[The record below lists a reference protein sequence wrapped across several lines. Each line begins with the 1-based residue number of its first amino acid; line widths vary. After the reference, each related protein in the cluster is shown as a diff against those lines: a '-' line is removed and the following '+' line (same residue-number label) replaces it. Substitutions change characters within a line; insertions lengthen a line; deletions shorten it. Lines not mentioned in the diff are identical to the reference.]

1 MLLQFP
7 NQTLDLGQRT
17 AIMGIV
23 NVSND
28 SPIAFSRVRSDEAIA
43 RAIQMSQDGADIID
57 IGAHSTATKAY
68 SISADEEVSRIYPI
82 VQALAKEGIITSL
95 DTWTPSVAKNVA
107 PAGLHLINDVSGAQN
122 LEMHEVAKEFSL
134 PICIMHMRGLP
145 KLHREVSQEY
155 DDIESEVFNFLEAS
169 ITSFEKHTG
178 QQAWIDP
185 GFGFGKSATDNL
197 TLLRALPRLH
207 TLNRPI
213 LVSAS
218 RKGFL
223 SELMMQGDS
232 QDTAELLSAT
242 LAFNALAVL
251 KGANIIRVHDVAAA
265 HAMTSIIDTEK
276 QKDYMPE

>member
-1 MLLQFP
+1 MLLKFH
-7 NQTLDLGQRT
+7 NQTLDLSRRT

-28 SPIAFSRVRSDEAIA
+28 SPIAFSRVKSDVAIT
-43 RAIQMSQDGADIID
+43 RAIKMKQDGADIID

-68 SISADEEVSRIYPI
+68 SISPEEEVSRIYP
-82 VQALAKEGIITSL
+82 VVEALSKEGIITSI

-107 PAGLHLINDVSGAQN
+107 PAGLNLINDVSGAQN
-122 LEMHEVAKEFSL
+122 LEMHQVAKKFGL

-155 DDIESEVFNFLEAS
+155 EDIENEVFDFLKS
-169 ITSFEKHTG
+169 SVTSFETNTG

-185 GFGFGKSATDNL
+185 GFGFGKSSSDNL
-197 TLLRALPRLH
+197 TLLRTLPRLQA
-207 TLNRPI
+207 LNRPI

-265 HAMTSIIDTEK
+265 HAMVSIIDTEK
-276 QKDYMPE
+276 QENYTPE

>member
-1 MLLQFP
+1 MLLKFH
-7 NQTLDLGQRT
+7 NQTLDLSRRT

-28 SPIAFSRVRSDEAIA
+28 SPIAFSRVKSDAAIT
-43 RAIQMSQDGADIID
+43 RAIKMKQDGADIID

-68 SISADEEVSRIYPI
+68 SISPEEEVSRIYP
-82 VQALAKEGIITSL
+82 VVEALSKEGIITSI

-107 PAGLHLINDVSGAQN
+107 PAGLNLINDVSGAQN
-122 LEMHEVAKEFSL
+122 LEMHQVAKKFGL

-155 DDIESEVFNFLEAS
+155 EDIENEVFDFLKS
-169 ITSFEKHTG
+169 SVTSFETNTG

-185 GFGFGKSATDNL
+185 GFGFGKSSSDNL
-197 TLLRALPRLH
+197 TLLRTLPRLQA
-207 TLNRPI
+207 LNRPI

-265 HAMTSIIDTEK
+265 HAMVSIIDTEK
-276 QKDYMPE
+276 QENYTPE

>member
-23 NVSND
+23 NVSDD

-43 RAIQMSQDGADIID
+43 RAIQMSKDGADIID

-68 SISADEEVSRIYPI
+68 SISPEEEVRRIYPV
-82 VQALAKEGIITSL
+82 VQALAKEGIITSI

-134 PICIMHMRGLP
+134 PICIMHMRGFP
-145 KLHREVSQEY
+145 KLHRQVSQEY
-155 DDIESEVFNFLEAS
+155 DDIEGEVFNFLEAS
-169 ITSFEKHTG
+169 ITSFENHTG

-197 TLLRALPRLH
+197 TLLRALPKLH
-207 TLNRPI
+207 TLDRPI

-223 SELMMQGDS
+223 SELMMQGDR

>member
-1 MLLQFP
+1 MLLKFH
-7 NQTLDLGQRT
+7 NQTLDLSRRT

-28 SPIAFSRVRSDEAIA
+28 SPIAFSRVKSDAAIT
-43 RAIQMSQDGADIID
+43 RAIKMKQDGADIID

-68 SISADEEVSRIYPI
+68 SISPEEEVSRIYP
-82 VQALAKEGIITSL
+82 VVEALSKEGIITSI

-122 LEMHEVAKEFSL
+122 LEMHQVAKKFGL

-155 DDIESEVFNFLEAS
+155 EDIENEVFDFLKS
-169 ITSFEKHTG
+169 SVTSFETNTG

-185 GFGFGKSATDNL
+185 GFGFGKSSSDNL
-197 TLLRALPRLH
+197 TLLRTLPRLQA
-207 TLNRPI
+207 LDRPI

-265 HAMTSIIDTEK
+265 HAMVSIIDTEK
-276 QKDYMPE
+276 QENYTPE

>member
-1 MLLQFP
+1 MLIRFH
-7 NQTLDLGQRT
+7 NQTLDLSQRT
-17 AIMGIV
+17 AVMGII

-28 SPIAFSRVRSDEAIA
+28 SPIAFSRVRSDEAIR
-43 RAIQMSQDGADIID
+43 RAIKMTQDGADIID

-68 SISADEEVSRIYPI
+68 SISPEEEVSRIYP
-82 VQALAKEGIITSL
+82 VVEALSQEGIITSI
-95 DTWTPSVAKNVA
+95 DTWTPSVVKGVA
-107 PAGLHLINDVSGAQN
+107 SAGLHLINDVSGAQN
-122 LEMHEVAKEFSL
+122 LEMHQVAKDFGL

-145 KLHREVSQEY
+145 KLHREVSQKYE
-155 DDIESEVFNFLEAS
+155 DIETEVFDFLKS
-169 ITSFEKHTG
+169 SVTLFERNTG

-185 GFGFGKSATDNL
+185 GFGFGKSASDNL
-197 TLLRALPRLH
+197 TLLRTLPRLQ

-265 HAMTSIIDTEK
+265 HAMVAIVDTEK
-276 QKDYMPE
+276 